1 MEDAISDYNLEVFN
15 SVGVGIALV
24 DSKSLEIVKI
34 NNELQTLGNYASS
47 QMVGDDFLAYFL
59 EKEKKRVLDLFQ
71 LVPINDETLL
81 SEENVRFVKKSGKPI
96 HVNLILKMVPNT
108 NLRLITIINAEPRR
122 ALEMEL
128 ESAYQQM
135 VQTSKFFSLAEMAA
149 GIAHEINNP
158 LAIIHAYVE
167 QMQMLIEKKKLTDE
181 KATQLCEKV
190 LASTVRAA
198 NIIGTL
204 KKLSQNDTSLE
215 LQNHNLLN
223 ILNEV
228 VSLCNEKFKSSDT
241 GLEFESEV
249 EDDTQVLCNVS
260 QLMQVFIN
268 LLENAFFAVKNAKT
282 KKIVVQVLAKG
293 NKILVRVSDTGPGVP
308 KEIRDEIMTPF
319 FTTKGVDEGTG
330 LGLSISRSILK
341 RHKGDLTYREKS
353 QGACFEVSLP
363 RLQEIDHT
371 QTLQIEVDTKNVQSI
386 QHPVT
391 KPVAAYNIL
400 IVDDEKDL
408 VSALVYGLQSAGH
421 TVFQAENGDQA
432 LAVIKQQNI
441 EVLVTDV
448 KMPVM
453 DGRELL
459 QTLNMFMKN
468 PPRVIFFTG
477 SAGAGD
483 NLLSQGAEVVLQ
495 KPISLNTILKHIE
508 SFEPKQRK
516 QARLNFS
523 TDQKVEYQFKRTD
536 KPIHGLADI
545 SESGMYVRQS
555 DGRPYVDTKL
565 YFQLNLIHENSPI
578 HINGEGVV
586 KWVSDSKEGNKG
598 QGFGVEFQN
607 LNPNDK
613 QLLKQILSQ
622 ISGEKRQ

>member
-24 DSKSLEIVKI
+24 DSKSLKI
-34 NNELQTLGNYASS
+34 FRVNNELQTLGNYPAK
-47 QMVGDDFLAYFL
+47 QMVGDDFLNYFL
-59 EKEKKRVLDLFQ
+59 KKERNKVLDLFQ

-81 SEENVRFVKKSGKPI
+81 SEENVKFVKKSGKPI

-167 QMQMLIEKKKLTDE
+167 QMQMLVEKKKLTDE
-181 KATQLCEKV
+181 KASQLCDKV
-190 LASTVRAA
+190 LAATIRAA
-198 NIIGTL
+198 NIISTL
-204 KKLSQNDTSLE
+204 KKLSQNDAKLE
-215 LQNHNLLN
+215 LQSHNLVN

-228 VSLCNEKFKSSDT
+228 VDLCKEKFRSSDT
-241 GLEFESEV
+241 VLELQTDVPES
-249 EDDTQVLCNVS
+249 TQVLCNAS

-268 LLENAFFAVKNAKT
+268 LLENAFFAVKESKT
-282 KKIVVQVLAKG
+282 KKIVVRVFTDRT
-293 NKILVRVSDTGPGVP
+293 KILVQVSDSGPGVP
-308 KEIRDEIMTPF
+308 KQIRDEIMTPF
-319 FTTKGVDEGTG
+319 FTTKSVDEGTG

-341 RHKGDLTYREKS
+341 RHKGDLTYHPQK

-363 RLQEIDHT
+363 RH
-371 QTLQIEVDTKNVQSI
+371 QTTKSTEPLRIEVDTKHVQSI
-386 QHPVT
+386 QNPTVQ
-391 KPVAAYNIL
+391 PAASFNIL
-400 IVDDEKDL
+400 IVDDEEDL
-408 VSALVYGLQSAGH
+408 VSALVYGLQNAGH
-421 TVFQAENGDQA
+421 TVFKAENGNQA
-432 LAVIKQQNI
+432 LKIIKEQNI

-459 QTLNMFMKN
+459 KALNSAMEK

-477 SAGAGD
+477 SAGAGE
-483 NLLSQGAEVVLQ
+483 NLINQGAEIVLQ

-508 SFEPKQRK
+508 SFSPKERC

-523 TDQKVEYQFKRTD
+523 HNQKIEYKFK
-536 KPIHGLADI
+536 KQESPIHGLADL
-545 SESGMYVRQS
+545 SENGMFVKQIEN
-555 DGRPYVDTKL
+555 RPNVGTTV
-565 YFQLNLIHENSPI
+565 YFSLQLSHTGSPI
-578 HINGEGVV
+578 VINGEGVV
-586 KWVSDSKEGNKG
+586 KWVSDSKESNKG
-598 QGFGVEFQN
+598 QGFGVEFRN
-607 LNPNDK
+607 LTATDK
-613 QLLKQILSQ
+613 QQLKKVFSQ
-622 ISGEKRQ
+622 ITGDKSQ